1 MGPSRSGVGGLM
13 GGPGVWVAWGGLLCD
28 ASFFCCCARLR
39 GRADA
44 WGRGVGGIRARKKGT
59 IAFFIA
65 GAPSTR
71 ISSGCHR
78 ARLGRL
84 KPANELLALLRQPRR
99 KRRASRWPR
108 TPGKAKL
115 SEPHGARR
123 ARSFRAHR
131 RRALFHL
138 RARGPRGAPTLL
150 KNGRLGR
157 GRLRY
162 P

>member
-1 MGPSRSGVGGLM
+1 MGPSRELCCGFCR
-13 GGPGVWVAWGGLLCD
+13 AWSFGRLWGCLLGCVV
-28 ASFFCCCARLR
+28 SFPVL
-39 GRADA
+39 GH
-44 WGRGVGGIRARKKGT
+44 RGVVRTRE
-59 IAFFIA
+59 
-65 GAPSTR
+65 GAAWSPSRRLAVFSMSFRSLCPSTR
-71 ISSGCHR
+71 VSSSCHR
-78 ARLGRL
+78 APLGRV
-84 KPANELLALLRQPRR
+84 KPANGLLALLRQPRR
-99 KRRASRWPR
+99 KRRAASWPR
-108 TPGKAKL
+108 TPEKAKL

-138 RARGPRGAPTLL
+138 RARGPRGAPKLL